1 MATTETSARKVY
13 RDSREQLTPHIT
25 ERVFAMI
32 MGCGDL
38 RGRTNIAKKLYPADK
53 PLARGVTVAESLAA
67 QLLVVLDRDGYD
79 LERFQFDDEGRLI
92 ATPKMSDPESP
103 DLPRVRSWNQGE

>member
-38 RGRTNIAKKLYPADK
+38 RGRTNIAKTIS
-53 PLARGVTVAESLAA
+53 G
-67 QLLVVLDRDGYD
+67 
-79 LERFQFDDEGRLI
+79 
-92 ATPKMSDPESP
+92 
-103 DLPRVRSWNQGE
+103 